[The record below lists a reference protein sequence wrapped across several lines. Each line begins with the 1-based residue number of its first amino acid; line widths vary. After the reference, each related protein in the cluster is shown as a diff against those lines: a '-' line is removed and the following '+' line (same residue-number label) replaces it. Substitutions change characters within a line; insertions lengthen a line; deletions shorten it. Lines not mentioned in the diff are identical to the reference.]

1 MFKLR
6 GLNFRLL
13 YNAGEAISVA
23 ASYCSILLSHML
35 QKAQCE
41 VFIKCATLFYFSF
54 LCVCLY

>member
-13 YNAGEAISVA
+13 YNAGKAISVTT
-23 ASYCSILLSHML
+23 SYCSILLSHML

-41 VFIKCATLFYFSF
+41 VCMIVTIVFF
-54 LCVCLY
+54 LVL